1 MEHETKFHFY
11 SKFAKMTTL
20 TLQMLCVAGF
30 VISVVLAGYV
40 MNTVG
45 SFDDLTGRSSYEETS
60 GCGMDAAQE
69 LHQNT
74 QHVKYK
80 PLV

>member
-40 MNTVG
+40 ML
-45 SFDDLTGRSSYEETS
+45 SLI
-60 GCGMDAAQE
+60 
-69 LHQNT
+69 HI
-74 QHVKYK
+74 
-80 PLV
+80 